1 MTDTVAAAFS
11 IAGRP
16 IGPGHPVYIIAE
28 LSANHG
34 HDEQV
39 AIDLVRAA
47 AAAGADAVKL
57 QTYTP
62 DTITIDSDAPPFR
75 TGSESLWSGSTL
87 YELYKEGTM
96 PWEWQP
102 RLKTLAESLGMDCF
116 ASPFDPTAV
125 DFLVAMDV
133 PAFKVAS
140 FELVDLPLIRRM
152 ASTGTAADHVDR
164 DGHGGRDR
172 RGDRRGAR
180 GWGDARSRCSS
191 ARAPTRRRPEDV
203 NLRAID
209 AMATRWGL
217 PVGLSDHT
225 IGTTVPVAAVALGA
239 CIVEKHMTLS
249 ADDTTLDATFSL
261 DRDAFRE
268 MVDAVRVDRAGARW
282 DPHRPDRFRGR
293 EPPVPAIAVRRG
305 GHRRRR
311 AAHRAQRPLDPA
323 GRWAAHPPLRGG
335 PGSSGGPPDRARN
348 PVGLR
353 LARRSRGSAGRLA
366 HAVAAQ
372 RTLNSGLS
380 GSQWSRSSRSPW
392 SIAARRIGSTS
403 S

>member
-1 MTDTVAAAFS
+1 MTSAVAAPFA
-11 IAGRP
+11 IAGRA

-39 AIDLVRAA
+39 AVDLVRAA

-75 TGSESLWSGSTL
+75 TGRDSLWSGSTL
-87 YELYKEGTM
+87 YELYREGTM

-116 ASPFDPTAV
+116 SSPFDATAV

-133 PAFKVAS
+133 QAFKVAS

-152 ASTGTAADHVDR
+152 AATGRPLIVSTGMATEAEIDEAVEAAHA
-164 DGHGGRDR
+164 GG
-172 RGDRRGAR
+172 ATEI
-180 GWGDARSRCSS
+180 ALLKCTS
-191 ARAPTRRRPEDV
+191 AYPSRPEDV
-203 NLRAID
+203 NLRAIA
-209 AMATRWGL
+209 AMASRWGL

-225 IGTTVPVAAVALGA
+225 IGTAVPVAAVALGA

-249 ADDTTLDATFSL
+249 AEDTTLDARFSL

-268 MVDAVRVDRAGARW
+268 MVEAVRVTERALGTTRIGPTDSEAESR
-282 DPHRPDRFRGR
+282 RFRRSLFVVEDIAAG
-293 EPPVPAIAVRRG
+293 EPLTERNIRSIRPADGLHTRHFEEVLG
-305 GHRRRR
+305 RR
-311 AAHRAQRPLDPA
+311 AARDIARGTPLSFDLLAEPEE
-323 GRWAAHPPLRGG
+323 
-335 PGSSGGPPDRARN
+335 AR
-348 PVGLR
+348 
-353 LARRSRGSAGRLA
+353 
-366 HAVAAQ
+366 
-372 RTLNSGLS
+372 
-380 GSQWSRSSRSPW
+380 
-392 SIAARRIGSTS
+392 TS
-403 S
+403 